1 MGFKNDVMKTLKT
14 VLTIAGL
21 LVIGFT
27 AGFFTNRELIKR
39 QIQKVGDMGGGPRI
53 HDHIFNK
60 IEATAEQQEKLTP
73 IIKEYGREMGLLM
86 RESRTKRRILMDS
99 MFAEIKPFLTSE
111 QQSKLVDF
119 RKRYFQ
125 GKNGEGDRGK
135 RGNNIPPK
143 EKLDQTDPEK

>member
-1 MGFKNDVMKTLKT
+1 MKTLKT
-14 VLTIAGL
+14 VLTITGL

-27 AGFFTNRELIKR
+27 AGFFTNRELIKQ
-39 QIQKVGDMGGGPRI
+39 QIQRVGDMGGGPRI

-73 IIKEYGREMGLLM
+73 IIKEYGQEMGLLM
-86 RESRTKRRILMDS
+86 RESRNKRRVLMDS

-135 RGNNIPPK
+135 RGNGNPSK
-143 EKLDQTDPEK
+143 ERLEKTNTDETDPEQ